1 VDAGRG
7 GRRAHRGNRRRQRG
21 VVVRGPDV
29 AGDDQDRAGG
39 QQRQRGGDAARGLQR
54 LGFARPG
61 EAHAEGGTVAERRH
75 QLVGEVGGVDRD
87 VAVPGAGEGLDLVDD
102 QRLAAER
109 QQRLRAG
116 VGERPHPLAASGGEN
131 HRGGDARHQKV

>member
-1 VDAGRG
+1 VDAGSG
-7 GRRAHRGNRRRQRG
+7 GRRAHRGDRRRQRG

-29 AGDDQDRAGG
+29 AGDDHDRAGG

-54 LGFARPG
+54 LGLARPG
-61 EAHAEGGTVAERRH
+61 EADAER
-75 QLVGEVGGVDRD
+75 GD

-116 VGERPHPLAASGGEN
+116 VGERPHPFAASGGED
-131 HRGGDARHQKV
+131 HRGGDARHQNV